1 MSQEREQL
9 AAFVKRWAVAG
20 PMLEEALR
28 QELAEM
34 SEAEHR
40 EAVLDLLQLSDDFRQ
55 EESTPVTSGL
65 VEQQRLFG
73 LMKR

>member
-20 PMLEEALR
+20 PMLEEVAR
-28 QELAEM
+28 QELREM
-34 SEAEHR
+34 TDEERRHAIDS
-40 EAVLDLLQLSDDFRQ
+40 LLQVSQMFPVA
-55 EESTPVTSGL
+55 ESTPETCGL

-73 LMKR
+73 MLPR